1 MDSQDSLNY
10 WLCGAHYA
18 LLFSLKSVFP
28 VFHWQRQRPGECQ
41 LFEKVRLGY
50 ATHFDGGGGGFGGK
64 MGCRLCREC
73 HTGFHI
79 YCSLSIMSVKINTVK
94 Y

>member
-10 WLCGAHYA
+10 WLCGAHCA

-50 ATHFDGGGGGFGGK
+50 ATHFDGGGRRIRRK
-64 MGCRLCREC
+64 DRV
-73 HTGFHI
+73 
-79 YCSLSIMSVKINTVK
+79 STVSRVFILDFT
-94 Y
+94 YIVHFQ